1 MNTTNPSL
9 MSHPMSS
16 EKKQGNFA
24 QNDGGVLN
32 SASFINI
39 KRTGIYTN
47 QQNKSDIKPKGGK

>member
-24 QNDGGVLN
+24 PNDGGVLN

-47 QQNKSDIKPKGGK
+47 Q